1 MTAETRGTAFV
12 YVGTYTNGDDGI
24 YRYRMDLKTGAL
36 EPAGTTPAYNPFFLL
51 ADRTGKLLYATVSR
65 DGGEDGAYIEGE
77 VAAYAIE
84 PSGELT
90 LLNTERAHGAFPC
103 YLELDRAQR
112 HLLVG
117 NYNSGSV
124 AVLPVAEDGRLGAA
138 TDVVQH
144 SGSSVNEERQEGPHV
159 HSVVL
164 DPAERFAYA
173 ADLGIDRHMIYAFD
187 AGAGKLTPASQPW
200 AETVP
205 GAGPR
210 HFSFDPDGARAY
222 LLNELDGTVT
232 LFDFDADSGG
242 LSERQTISALP
253 ADFTD
258 ENYAADLSIPPPGDF
273 LYCTN
278 RGHDSIAV
286 FAIDRE
292 SGLLTFIAHEPA
304 QGSWPWNLEIDPAGR
319 FMLAANYESDSVA
332 VWRIDSGTGRLTPA
346 GHGAEVPKPT
356 GVVMAPA
363 AG

>member
-12 YVGTYTNGDDGI
+12 YAGTYTNGDDGI
-24 YRYRMDLKTGAL
+24 FRYRMDLETGAL
-36 EPAGTTPAYNPFFLL
+36 EPAGTTPAHNPFFLL
-51 ADRTGKLLYATVSR
+51 VDRTGKLLYATVSR
-65 DGGEDGAYIEGE
+65 NGEEGDFTEGE

-84 PSGELT
+84 RSGELT
-90 LLNTERAHGAFPC
+90 LLNTQRAHGAFPC
-103 YLELDRAQR
+103 YLALDRGQR

-159 HSVVL
+159 HSIVL

-187 AGAGKLTPASQPW
+187 AGAGKLKPAARPW
-200 AETVP
+200 VETAP

-210 HFSFDPDGARAY
+210 HFAFHPDGARAY
-222 LLNELDGTVT
+222 LLNELDGTLT
-232 LFDFDADSGG
+232 LFDYDADSGG
-242 LSERQTISALP
+242 LSERQTITTLP
-253 ADFTD
+253 EDFTG

-273 LYCTN
+273 LYSTN

-286 FAIDRE
+286 FAVDRE
-292 SGLLTFIAHEPA
+292 SGLLTFAAHEPA
-304 QGSWPWNLEIDPAGR
+304 QGGWPWNLETDPAGR

-332 VWRIDSGTGRLTPA
+332 VWRIDSGTGRLIPA
-346 GHGAEVPKPT
+346 GHGAEAPKPT
-356 GVVMAPA
+356 GVVMARA